1 MKAILALKTSSAPTS
16 DHKKLMEMM
25 FANAREDSREA
36 NETVTPTAPGVG
48 TKLCPWGEDRVVP
61 REGGPAENTS
71 ACNRSG
77 NASYY
82 QINQRHQK
90 KTDGSQHSLAVLD
103 SDRREFSSN
112 NASRLHVG
120 TLAKTK

>member
-61 REGGPAENTS
+61 GRGGRQKTHRLVIVRETPPTT
-71 ACNRSG
+71 R
-77 NASYY
+77 
-82 QINQRHQK
+82 
-90 KTDGSQHSLAVLD
+90 
-103 SDRREFSSN
+103 
-112 NASRLHVG
+112 
-120 TLAKTK
+120 